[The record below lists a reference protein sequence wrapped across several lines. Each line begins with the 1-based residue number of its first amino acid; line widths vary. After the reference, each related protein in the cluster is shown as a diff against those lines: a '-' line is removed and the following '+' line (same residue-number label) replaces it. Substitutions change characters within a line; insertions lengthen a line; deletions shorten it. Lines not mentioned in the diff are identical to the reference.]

1 MYDVITIG
9 GASRDIVIR
18 TRAGKLIATQN
29 DPLATQL
36 LGFPYGA
43 KILVSRADDNFGGGG
58 CNVAVGLAKLGL
70 TVSARVNL
78 GRDLDGLNIQKNLA
92 AAKVSPK
99 LISWDPK
106 EKTDLSVVVI
116 DENGGGDHIV
126 FVDKNASNN
135 LTLRGKRGKSRWFYV
150 SAATGDWQNLWK
162 EIIAA
167 AKKDQ
172 IKIAFN
178 PGMLQLAS
186 GYAGLKEILAAV
198 EILILSLD
206 EAIELVS
213 SYDNNFSRV
222 ADNLAA
228 CLASFGPKIVVIT
241 EGAKG
246 ASAYDGKVL
255 RFKRAV
261 KVENVADTTGAGD
274 AFSAAFLGAIVL
286 GYNLETALAW
296 GVKNGAAVISKYGAQ
311 NGLLTRKEIEEA

>member
-18 TRAGKLIATQN
+18 TRAGKLIATGN
-29 DPLATQL
+29 DPLVTKL
-36 LGFPYGA
+36 LGFEYGA
-43 KILVSRADDNFGGGG
+43 KIPVSRAYDNFGGGG

-70 TVSARVNL
+70 NVASRVNL
-78 GRDLDGLNIQKNLA
+78 GQDLDGLNIQKNLR
-92 AAKVSPK
+92 AAKVSSK

-116 DENGGGDHIV
+116 DENGGGDHVV

-135 LTLRGKRGKSRWFYV
+135 LAWGGKKAKSRWFYV
-150 SAATGDWQNLWK
+150 SAATGNWQKLWQ

-167 AKKDQ
+167 AKKEK

-178 PGMLQLAS
+178 PGMAQLAS

-206 EAIELVS
+206 EAIELVL
-213 SYDNNFSRV
+213 SYDRNFSQGV
-222 ADNLAA
+222 DNLAI
-228 CLASFGPKIVVIT
+228 CLASFGPKTVAIT
-241 EGAKG
+241 EGEKG

-255 RFKRAV
+255 RFEKAV
-261 KVENVADTTGAGD
+261 KADNIADTTGAGD

-286 GYNLETALAW
+286 GHNLETALLW
-296 GVKNGAAVISKYGAQ
+296 GVKNGSAVISEYGAQ
-311 NGLLTRKEIEEA
+311 NGLLTRKEMEE